1 MTHVDKKEA
10 VEPIKLFNISQVSNG
25 VNFYNTNKGS
35 QLVDEQVMDFKYNP
49 DSSVYIN
56 VEELKLKIRGAY
68 NVRGLFHWLSHK
80 KSKLNLH
87 QKSQHDITNML

>member
-1 MTHVDKKEA
+1 M
-10 VEPIKLFNISQVSNG
+10 
-25 VNFYNTNKGS
+25 
-35 QLVDEQVMDFKYNP
+35 VDEQVMDFKYNP

-80 KSKLNLH
+80 KSQLNLH
-87 QKSQHDITNML
+87 QKSQHEKSVRDGLIIVDNSGAIHIAIWGDLISNIE